1 MTKIEHLA
9 EAIHKN
15 LIIKNLSLEVL
26 DDRFPRGF
34 WKDII
39 DYLPKGMDW
48 GDGKV
53 IANYYGKNKQNILN
67 ILKSD
72 FQRVIVDYKP
82 ILSEKDPLT
91 PSEYSE
97 PSLHEELI
105 NRDDIVKLIN
115 EVLDKRLL
123 DLKESVQIIQNK
135 MEMPPES
142 KTIKGGGR
150 GRKETRDYVKITP
163 TVDRI
168 LFNLF
173 DGEAKKKK
181 LSHGKLLDVILWHWY
196 EKPKLSYEE
205 D

>member
-1 MTKIEHLA
+1 MTRIEHLA
-9 EAIHKN
+9 EAIHKK
-15 LIIKNLSLEVL
+15 LSITNLSIEVL
-26 DDRFPRGF
+26 DDRLPRGF
-34 WKDII
+34 WKDVIE
-39 DYLPKGMDW
+39 YLPKGMAW
-48 GDGKV
+48 GDKQV

-72 FQRVIVDYKP
+72 FKRVRLDYKP
-82 ILSEKDPLT
+82 IVSEKDPLP
-91 PSEYSE
+91 PSEHSE

-105 NRDDIVKLIN
+105 NRDEIIKLIN
-115 EVLDKRLL
+115 EVMDKRLL

-135 MEMPPES
+135 METPPES
-142 KTIKGGGR
+142 QTIKGSGR
-150 GRKETRDYVKITP
+150 GRKERRDYVKITP
-163 TVDRI
+163 TMDRV

-173 DGEAKKKK
+173 DTEAKKKK

>member
-1 MTKIEHLA
+1 MTRIEHLA
-9 EAIHKN
+9 EAIHKK
-15 LIIKNLSLEVL
+15 LIIKNLSIEVL
-26 DDRFPRGF
+26 DDRLPRGF

-39 DYLPKGMDW
+39 EYLPKGMW
-48 GDGKV
+48 GDKQV

-72 FQRVIVDYKP
+72 FQRVRLDYKP
-82 ILSEKDPLT
+82 IVSEKDPLT

-135 MEMPPES
+135 METPPES
-142 KTIKGGGR
+142 KTVKGSGR

-163 TVDRI
+163 TVDRV

-173 DGEAKKKK
+173 DANAKKLKI
-181 LSHGKLLDVILWHWY
+181 SHGKLLDIVLWHWY

-205 D
+205 E